1 MKQILSVSVQNLVGF
16 VLRSGDL
23 AGGAF
28 ISARMADGVR
38 GHRELQA
45 LRSSEHEAAAG
56 PGEEPSATYRAEVP
70 LSARRE
76 YRYFT
81 LEVTGRADGVL
92 TGPDGSVTVE
102 EIKTVSGNPAEIEG
116 EGNPL
121 HWAQAMCYAAMLS
134 QNGEPPEITIRLTYY
149 GRGDR
154 GVRSFHR
161 THGADELSRFFADLS
176 DRYADWAELLYLRS
190 AERNASIAALG
201 FPFPTYRPGQRSFAA
216 RVYRTVRDGK
226 RLFAEAPTGIG
237 KTAAA
242 LFPALKALGEG
253 LTARIFYL
261 TAKTTTAAVVEQTL
275 SLLRERGLFLT
286 SVTLTAKEKLCPVR
300 HDPDPDGGR
309 TRPPCAPGLCRLAEG
324 YYDRLE
330 PAMRELMRERT
341 HFSRETIL
349 RYAERHSLCPFEFSL
364 DVALWCDLVV
374 CDYNYL
380 FDPGASLK
388 RFFLDRGGEYTFL
401 IDEAHNLPERAR
413 EMFSAELE
421 KRNVLEL
428 KRLAAG
434 EHGRFSKLLGAINS
448 AFLELG
454 RTDADGQDGRSGASG
469 TLPETLVKA
478 VRTWTEAYEAAPP
491 EPAAAGGRLLEF
503 YFRASE
509 FLRAA
514 DQFDERYVTLVE
526 KTVRNVR
533 VKLFCLDPSELLE
546 KSLRKGRA
554 AVFFSAT
561 LSPPGYF
568 RRLLCAEDSPVE
580 TDTIALPSPFP
591 RENLRI
597 VLDPSIS
604 TRYRDREAGYLKIAE
619 RVAVFV
625 LARPGNYLVFFPSYR
640 YLDAVYELTRELL
653 APGPETGD
661 RDDSAAP
668 PGVSTSTG
676 VSAQTGAPRTE
687 VQFLRQSPGM
697 SERERERFIGSFG
710 TENRGTLVGF
720 AVSGGVF
727 AEGIDLAGERLS
739 GAVVV
744 GVGLPQVSPER
755 ETIREYFD
763 RVSGQ
768 GFEFGYAYPGMNR
781 VLQAAGRVIRTE
793 TDRGAVLLIDQRFS
807 MPFYER
813 LFPRHWH
820 PVPRVRTTDELDRT
834 LAEFWSR

>member
-1 MKQILSVSVQNLVGF
+1 MKQILPVSVQNLVGF
-16 VLRSGDL
+16 VLQSGDL
-23 AGGAF
+23 SGGAF
-28 ISARMADGVR
+28 VSARLADGVR

-45 LRSSEHEAAAG
+45 LRSSEHGEAAG
-56 PGEEPSATYRAEVP
+56 PDEAPAGTYRAEVP

-81 LEVTGRADGVL
+81 LEVTGRADGVF
-92 TGPDGSVTVE
+92 TEPDGTVMVE
-102 EIKTVSGNPAEIEG
+102 EIKTVPGDPAGIES

-134 QNGEPPEITIRLTYY
+134 QDGVPPGITIRLTYY
-149 GRGDR
+149 GREGG

-161 THGADELSRFFADLS
+161 TCGHDELSRFFADLA

-190 AERNASIAALG
+190 AERNASIAALE
-201 FPFPTYRPGQRSFAA
+201 FPFPAYRPGQRSFAA
-216 RVYRTVRDGK
+216 QVYRTVRDGK

-253 LTARIFYL
+253 LTSRIFYL
-261 TAKTTTAAVVEQTL
+261 TAKTTTRTVVEQTL
-275 SLLRERGLFLT
+275 SLLRERGLSLT
-286 SVTLTAKEKLCPVR
+286 SITLTAKEKICPVQ
-300 HDPDPDGGR
+300 HDQAPDGGR
-309 TRPPCAPGLCRLAEG
+309 TRPPCAPGLCRFAEG

-330 PAMRELMRERT
+330 PAMRDIMREKA

-364 DVALWCDLVV
+364 DIALWCDLIV

-421 KRNVLEL
+421 KRSVLEL
-428 KRLAAG
+428 KKLTSG
-434 EHGRFSKLLGAINS
+434 EHSRLSRLLGAVNA

-454 RTDADGQDGRSGASG
+454 RTVSDGQDGRSAASG
-469 TLPETLVKA
+469 TLPEPLA
-478 VRTWTEAYEAAPP
+478 DALRTWTEAYEAAPP

-503 YFRASE
+503 YFRAAE

-514 DQFDERYVTLVE
+514 GQFDERYVTLID
-526 KTVRNVR
+526 KTARNVR
-533 VKLFCLDPSELLE
+533 VKLFCLDPSALLE

-568 RRLLCAEDSPVE
+568 RRLLSAEDSPVQ
-580 TDTIALPSPFP
+580 TDAIALPSPFP
-591 RENLRI
+591 RENLCI

-604 TRYRDREAGYLKIAE
+604 TRYRDREAGYRKIAE
-619 RVAVFV
+619 RVAAFV
-625 LARPGNYLVFFPSYR
+625 RARPGNYLVFFPSYR
-640 YLDAVYELTRELL
+640 YLDAVYELTEELL
-653 APGPETGD
+653 SPGP
-661 RDDSAAP
+661 AADTEDGP
-668 PGVSTSTG
+668 DVTAASHGTRPGEVSL
-676 VSAQTGAPRTE
+676 V
-687 VQFLRQSPGM
+687 RQSPGM
-697 SERERERFIGSFG
+697 SERERERFIDSFG
-710 TENRGTLVGF
+710 TQNPGTLVGF

-739 GAVVV
+739 GAVVI

-755 ETIREYFD
+755 ETIRAYFD

-768 GFEFGYAYPGMNR
+768 GFEFGYAYSGMNR

-820 PVPRVRTTDELDRT
+820 PVPRIRTPAELERT
-834 LAEFWSR
+834 LAEFWNR